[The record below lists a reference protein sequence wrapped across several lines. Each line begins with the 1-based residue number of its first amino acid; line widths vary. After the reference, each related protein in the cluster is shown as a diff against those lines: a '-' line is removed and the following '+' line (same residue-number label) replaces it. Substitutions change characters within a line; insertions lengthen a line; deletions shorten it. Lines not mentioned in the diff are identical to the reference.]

1 MLGASGSTPSA
12 AQIMEIRILRLIRSK
27 SRSEKQIARKLQ
39 VDPIV
44 LSPVITDLMLK
55 GYLEVFR
62 RRKFFFFSRELFAI
76 TIEGISFLESR
87 STLHGI
93 LAAIR
98 SRASDALDEILANS
112 AAFRF
117 VAGATRTAYR
127 FAKTTL

>member
-12 AQIMEIRILRLIRSK
+12 VQIMEIRILRLVRSK
-27 SRSEKQIARKLQ
+27 SRSEKQIARTLQ

-44 LSPVITDLMLK
+44 LSPVITDLMLE

-62 RRKFFFFSRELFAI
+62 RRKFFIFSRELLAI
-76 TIEGISFLESR
+76 TIDGISFLESR

-98 SRASDALDEILANS
+98 SKATDTLDEILANS
-112 AAFRF
+112 TALRF
-117 VAGATRTAYR
+117 VAGVTRTAYR
-127 FAKTTL
+127 FAKATF